1 MLTQTGFQQFKF
13 LRVTPIACSGVAS
26 QNGGILWGRD
36 VRQYFVTGLSL
47 CLFLALAGCS
57 GDPTLN
63 RYKSGE
69 WVIEGKIDRVSDKP
83 RFQAGVLT
91 RSRSD
96 KAELLQLEFADLQLL
111 CFDNAPVVYFKFLTP
126 VGSNRNSRL
135 SYRFD
140 GNPGHD
146 VKVRVLRNEKTIVIE
161 NQDDVVRFVDQM
173 RTASMLIVQ
182 VFSLTE
188 FLSTADFKVEGAE
201 KAIDAVYAGCPPR
214 LSSKPRVS

>member
-1 MLTQTGFQQFKF
+1 MRQFGAK
-13 LRVTPIACSGVAS
+13 
-26 QNGGILWGRD
+26 
-36 VRQYFVTGLSL
+36 LSL
-47 CLFLALAGCS
+47 CLALVLGACS

-69 WVIEGKIDRVSDKP
+69 WLIEGKIDRVSDKP
-83 RFQAGVLT
+83 RYQAGILT

-96 KAELLQLEFADLQLL
+96 KAEPFQSEFAQLQLL
-111 CFDNAPVVYFKFLTP
+111 CFDNAPVVYFRFLTP

-146 VKVRVLRNEKTIVIE
+146 VTVRILRNEQTIVIE

-214 LSSKPRVS
+214 PSPRPGVS

>member
-1 MLTQTGFQQFKF
+1 
-13 LRVTPIACSGVAS
+13 
-26 QNGGILWGRD
+26 
-36 VRQYFVTGLSL
+36 VRQFIGASLSL
-47 CLFLALAGCS
+47 CFASALAACS

-83 RFQAGVLT
+83 NYAASLLT
-91 RSRSD
+91 RSRSY
-96 KAELLQLEFADLQLL
+96 KAEPLQLELADLQLL
-111 CFDNAPVVYFKFLTP
+111 CFDNAPVVSFKFLTR

-140 GNPGHD
+140 QNPGHD
-146 VKVRVLRNEKTIVIE
+146 VKVRILRNEQTIVIE

-173 RTASMLIVQ
+173 RTANTLIVQ

-188 FLSTADFKVEGAE
+188 FLSTADFKVEGAQ
-201 KAIDAVYAGCPPR
+201 KVIDAVYAGCPPR
-214 LSSKPRVS
+214 AEPRPRVS